1 MAKGATISETKPGP
15 VTRLQNFIQEVR
27 VEMDKVSWPS
37 SDDLKVSTKVT
48 LFLILA
54 IAGVIFVFDK
64 VFSAV
69 VVLLLSF
76 A

>member
-1 MAKGATISETKPGP
+1 MAKGATITDAKPGP
-15 VTRLQNFIQEVR
+15 IARFQLFLQEVR

-37 SDDLKVSTKVT
+37 ADDLKVSTKVT

-54 IAGVIFVFDK
+54 IAAVIFVFDK
-64 VFSAV
+64 VFEGLV
-69 VVLLLSF
+69 FLLLSF